1 MNFPGKKS
9 ILSKFTKNV
18 NIKNLGTNGAVE
30 EILSINSQALADSQN
45 GTFTP
50 TVKKDVLNLEKNIE
64 KDNSIPIGSM
74 WTVSD
79 IKANSPTPSV
89 ATEHMPSSPQSTMS
103 MNAELKDLTRPA
115 SPTVYSTPA
124 SLFAT
129 PVPDAIK
136 DSPFYTGSKDPAR
149 ASTLDRLTPDHTLA
163 GQTPSLDSSL
173 SPGRSLTSEVS
184 SQADSHAGSLPA
196 SHSFTSG
203 VSSPA
208 DTVTI
213 QHNVDIKPTAG
224 NTLPW
229 NYAMD
234 TLHTNISNPAVLH
247 KLTNNSAGIKFNG
260 NGLSGGQGAIDSVT
274 INGRT
279 YTDLGHIN
287 GAIKH
292 VLDEK
297 TSASP
302 ATQGFDARRQD
313 IVSNEQNLAVAPGM
327 DARHQDITTFE
338 HNLGAAPGMD
348 ARHQDIMS
356 FEENKKATDSSTS
369 SAAVASTSSTFTPTP
384 PTIGAS
390 NFPVGA
396 ASPVA
401 DTASSAG
408 SSPSSTFTPT
418 PVVGAGSYTVNSNS
432 NNTAQVGYPPHQAYS
447 VPSATSTPTT
457 DSTVV
462 AATTPAITT
471 NPADSGWGQTTPT
484 SMAGSSI
491 AAATSPTQSSTAKA
505 ETKKTFGL

>member
-9 ILSKFTKNV
+9 ILSKFVKNV
-18 NIKNLGTNGAVE
+18 NIKDLGTYGAVE
-30 EILSINSQALADSQN
+30 EINNINSQVLAESKN
-45 GTFTP
+45 GTLTP
-50 TVKKDVLNLEKNIE
+50 TVKKDVLNLENTIE
-64 KDNSIPIGSM
+64 KDNSIPVGALR
-74 WTVSD
+74 TVAD
-79 IKANSPTPSV
+79 IKATSPTSNV
-89 ATEHMPSSPQSTMS
+89 ATEHMPSSAPTTMP
-103 MNAELKDLTRPA
+103 MNTELKDLAHPA
-115 SPTVYSTPA
+115 PPTVHSTPA

-129 PVPDAIK
+129 PTPDAIK
-136 DSPFYTGSKDPAR
+136 DSPFYTGPKDPAR
-149 ASTLDRLTPDHTLA
+149 ASVLDRLTPDHTLA

-184 SQADSHAGSLPA
+184 SQANSHAGSLPA
-196 SHSFTSG
+196 SHTFTSG
-203 VSSPA
+203 VSSQA

-213 QHNVDIKPTAG
+213 QHNLDIKPTAG

-247 KLTNNSAGIKFNG
+247 KLTNNSSGIKFNG

-274 INGRT
+274 INGHT

-297 TSASP
+297 TSAYP
-302 ATQGFDARRQD
+302 TTQGFDARRQD

-327 DARHQDITTFE
+327 DARHQDIANFV
-338 HNLGAAPGMD
+338 
-348 ARHQDIMS
+348 
-356 FEENKKATDSSTS
+356 ENKKAIDSRTS
-369 SAAVASTSSTFTPTP
+369 SATAASTSSTFTPTP
-384 PTIGAS
+384 TTIGAS

-401 DTASSAG
+401 DTASSTG
-408 SSPSSTFTPT
+408 SSHSSAFTPT
-418 PVVGAGSYTVNSNS
+418 PVVGAGSYAVNPTPTTSSINPAL
-432 NNTAQVGYPPHQAYS
+432 NNTAQAGYPPHQSYS
-447 VPSATSTPTT
+447 VPPATSTPPT

-462 AATTPAITT
+462 VAPTPAITS

-484 SMAGSSI
+484 AMAGSSI

-505 ETKKTFGL
+505 DTKKTFGL